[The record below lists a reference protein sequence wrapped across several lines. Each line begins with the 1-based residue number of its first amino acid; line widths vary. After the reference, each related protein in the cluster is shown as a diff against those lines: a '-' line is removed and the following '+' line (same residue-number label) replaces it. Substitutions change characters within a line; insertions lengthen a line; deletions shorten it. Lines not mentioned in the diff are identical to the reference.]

1 MKIAFTPNDNNWVG
15 LKKRSTWHSKM
26 TCLILIG
33 PSLLKHTGV
42 SFRPTLRIEETEIG
56 LSFLPFFLLIFT
68 AAEKQAKSLWSFL
81 FPTGPLLFSHFS
93 FLINQK
99 HLSLFIYMSLYYV
112 NIVFLGSIRSINC
125 MKLMCLCSKFSLLFL
140 LFFKIFAKLDR
151 FCFVISDP
159 NSVIWDLR
167 QSVQISI
174 TIRSEFM
181 SFLNKFY
188 YRVVAGKK
196 VVIEEK
202 LKLWDHISIIC

>member
-1 MKIAFTPNDNNWVG
+1 MSYFDWAIFIKTHWRFVSSHIENWRNWNRP
-15 LKKRSTWHSKM
+15 LLPSFLSTHFHSSRETSKVA
-26 TCLILIG
+26 LI
-33 PSLLKHTGV
+33 V
-42 SFRPTLRIEETEIG
+42 SFPNR
-56 LSFLPFFLLIFT
+56 S
-68 AAEKQAKSLWSFL
+68 ASL
-81 FPTGPLLFSHFS
+81 FS

-125 MKLMCLCSKFSLLFL
+125 MKLMCLCSKFSLLFF

-188 YRVVAGKK
+188 SHLVAGKK
-196 VVIEEK
+196 VVREEK

>member
-1 MKIAFTPNDNNWVG
+1 
-15 LKKRSTWHSKM
+15 M
-26 TCLILIG
+26 TVLILIG

-42 SFRPTLRIEETEIG
+42 SFPPTLRIEETEIG
-56 LSFLPFFLLIFT
+56 SPSFLSFYSSSQQQRNKQIRSDRFFSQQVF
-68 AAEKQAKSLWSFL
+68 
-81 FPTGPLLFSHFS
+81 FS
-93 FLINQK
+93 FLISHQSK
-99 HLSLFIYMSLYYV
+99 TPISFYIYMSLYHVIYINV
-112 NIVFLGSIRSINC
+112 YIYMFFWVLSDRSIVWNSC
-125 MKLMCLCSKFSLLFL
+125 VYARNLVSY
-140 LFFKIFAKLDR
+140 FFKIFAKLDR

-167 QSVQISI
+167 QSVQISF

-188 YRVVAGKK
+188 SHLVAEKK